1 MRDWSVAGLWRPT
14 FPDAELVGAAADLL
28 PAIRETGGRDATLS
42 EKPRWEVV
50 LSAGVIRV
58 RTRDYAKIDR
68 NCQRQELHR
77 RATRTFP
84 RLPRDFTPGVVRCS
98 ILLVENG
105 LTSYRCSD
113 QLRVVRTCAR
123 LRVRQVG
130 IPRCFTLTAGSSAA
144 GGEGVN
150 RR

>member
-50 LSAGVIRV
+50 LSPGVIRV

-98 ILLVENG
+98 FG
-105 LTSYRCSD
+105 R
-113 QLRVVRTCAR
+113 R
-123 LRVRQVG
+123 LRS
-130 IPRCFTLTAGSSAA
+130 AGRHPCHLHVT
-144 GGEGVN
+144 GVVHVPE
-150 RR
+150 